1 MPDQPSHN
9 PRQPPPATASAG
21 AAEVAG
27 LRVDARHNRER
38 ILEAAREAFAQQG
51 IEVPM
56 SAVARRAGVGVAT
69 LYRHFPHRAELVT
82 AAFTEQ
88 LAQCV
93 AALDDALQDPD
104 PWRGLSLL
112 LEKVCAMQAADRGF
126 AGAFVARFPD
136 ALDYDDERARAGE
149 GLARLVQRAKDA
161 GRLREDFDPS
171 DIALVLL
178 ANSSLAAQPQHVAGA
193 ASRRLLSFLLQ
204 SFQTNHAGA
213 LPAPAP
219 LGLRQIHQPPSTGDP
234 SGNRRSGV
242 PPVA

>member
-9 PRQPPPATASAG
+9 PCRPPPRATAPPG
-21 AAEVAG
+21 AAASAG

-38 ILEAAREAFAQQG
+38 ILEAARAAFAQQG
-51 IEVPM
+51 IDVPM

-69 LYRHFPHRAELVT
+69 LYRHFPHRAALVT

-104 PWRGLSLL
+104 PWHGLCSL

-126 AGAFVARFPD
+126 AGAFLAQFPD
-136 ALDYDDERARAGE
+136 ALDYDHERARAEE

-161 GRLREDFDPS
+161 GQLREDFDPS

-204 SFQTNHAGA
+204 SFRTDHADA
-213 LPAPAP
+213 LPVPAP
-219 LGLRQIHQPPSTGDP
+219 LGLHQIHQPSDG
-234 SGNRRSGV
+234 R
-242 PPVA
+242 